1 LKVHFIGIGGIG
13 LSGLARYLQNNGYTI
28 SGSDIKSTPI
38 TDELIQAG
46 VTLTIPHSQSAIA
59 NQELVIHSAAIKKNN
74 VELLQ
79 AAKNGIKTISRS
91 EALKFILKD
100 KKVYS
105 VAGAHGKSTTSAILA
120 SLLPNSSAIIGAIS
134 KDFGSNV
141 RIKDKNSLV
150 FEADESDASF
160 LNSNPYCAIVTN
172 AELEHMEF
180 YDYDES
186 KFYQAYSDF
195 INKAKVRVLYKD
207 DPFLKSLAVDAIWLQ
222 REDIYDIDCVLQDEL
237 PYTRFKLK
245 NYGEFEV
252 YGFGE
257 HIAIDASLAIL
268 AALQELPLEQVK
280 QNLKN
285 YKGIQ
290 KRFDIVYKDENII
303 IIDDYAHHPTE
314 IYATINSTLTYA
326 KLCGKDRVTAIWQ
339 PHKYSR
345 TVNNLEGFKKCF
357 KGCDELIILPVWAA
371 GEDEIRI
378 DFEKEFSE
386 YNLTMADFIDGN
398 RVYKNNQEIKRID
411 SGVILGLGAGDIT
424 YQLRG
429 EL

>member
-1 LKVHFIGIGGIG
+1 VLK
-13 LSGLARYLQNNGYTI
+13 
-28 SGSDIKSTPI
+28 
-38 TDELIQAG
+38 
-46 VTLTIPHSQSAIA
+46 
-59 NQELVIHSAAIKKNN
+59 
-74 VELLQ
+74 
-79 AAKNGIKTISRS
+79 
-91 EALKFILKD
+91 
-100 KKVYS
+100 
-105 VAGAHGKSTTSAILA
+105 
-120 SLLPNSSAIIGAIS
+120 
-134 KDFGSNV
+134 
-141 RIKDKNSLV
+141 
-150 FEADESDASF
+150 
-160 LNSNPYCAIVTN
+160 
-172 AELEHMEF
+172 
-180 YDYDES
+180 
-186 KFYQAYSDF
+186 
-195 INKAKVRVLYKD
+195 
-207 DPFLKSLAVDAIWLQ
+207 
-222 REDIYDIDCVLQDEL
+222 DEL

-290 KRFDIVYKDENII
+290 KRFDVVYKDQNIS

-314 IYATINSTLTYA
+314 IYATISSALTYA
-326 KLCGKDRVTAIWQ
+326 KLSAKDKLTAIWQ

-345 TVNNLEGFKKCF
+345 TVNNIEGFKKCF
-357 KGCDELIILPVWAA
+357 RGCDELIILPVWAA

-386 YNLTMADFIDGN
+386 YNLTMADSIDGN

-424 YQLRG
+424 YQIRG